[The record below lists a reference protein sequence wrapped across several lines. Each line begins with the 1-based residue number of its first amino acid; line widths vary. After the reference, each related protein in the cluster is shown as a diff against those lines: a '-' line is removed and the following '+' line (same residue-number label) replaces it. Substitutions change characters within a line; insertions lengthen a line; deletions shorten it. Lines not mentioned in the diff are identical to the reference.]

1 MTLIELLVV
10 VAIIGL
16 IVALLLPAVQAAR
29 EAARR
34 TRCQNNL
41 RQIGLALHAYHNSF
55 RSLPVGCVELRVGAS
70 PAQMKRKQLA
80 WSLYLLPFLEQ
91 SNLFAEVD
99 LNAPFDNLANKPAGA
114 RVVDVYICPSQPRQ
128 NYRIDGR
135 AVCDYGGM
143 YGERITAGPPYFR
156 TAEQRAGVM
165 IYDHGIPLRRIVDG
179 TSQTIAVAE
188 DTGFGDGQW
197 INGRNIFDQAY
208 GIDRVPTGV
217 YENDIHSQHARGAY
231 ALFCDGS
238 VRFLDSSI
246 DLLPL
251 AALCTRAGAEVWGQD
266 KY

>member
-16 IVALLLPAVQAAR
+16 VVALLLPAVQAAR

-34 TRCQNNL
+34 ARCQNNL
-41 RQIGLALHAYHNSF
+41 RQIGLALHAYHDNF
-55 RSLPVGCVELRVGAS
+55 RCLPVGCVELRVGAS
-70 PAQMKRKQLA
+70 PAQLLRKQLA
-80 WSLYLLPFLEQ
+80 WSAYLLPFLEQ
-91 SNLFAEVD
+91 ASVFAQID
-99 LNAPFDNLANKPAGA
+99 LNKPFDSPENKSAAA
-114 RVVDVYICPSQPRQ
+114 RVLDVYVCPSQPRQ
-128 NYRIDGR
+128 NYLIDGR

-143 YGERITAGPPYFR
+143 YGERITAGPPHFR
-156 TAEQRAGVM
+156 TAEQRSGVM
-165 IYDHGIPLRRIVDG
+165 IYDRGVPLRRIVDG
-179 TSQTIAVAE
+179 TSQTIIVGE

-208 GIDRVPTGV
+208 GIEKVPTGV
-217 YENDIHSQHARGAY
+217 YENDLHSEHSRGAF

-246 DLLPL
+246 ELLTL
-251 AALCTRAGAEVWGQD
+251 AALCTRAGKENWGQQ